1 MMRSLYS
8 GVAGLKT
15 HQTKMDVIGNNIAN
29 VNTTSFKSQSITFSD
44 LMYQTTQTAS
54 GATETKGGVNAR
66 QIGLGAKSGAIN
78 TAIESQGATQT
89 TNNPFDIMITGKA
102 FFIVNNGNENLY
114 TRDGAFYVDGAGNL
128 AMQSNGYLVQGW
140 KAVED
145 RETGEITISKGEL
158 TGLQIMS
165 AENSTYSPASTTS
178 ALFSGNIDDFDS
190 NVTSDDGK
198 TITLEFY
205 DNKGY
210 LYTGKFTLK
219 DTETEH
225 LFALTLTDII
235 DSNGK
240 SINDNPEGIDRLS
253 LITLGD
259 QTNTKARSQ
268 TTKVQQGYSAVQ
280 SVDSTKITINKDGG
294 DIKYDNV
301 AKHGNLVDLMS
312 SATTNAKTANLLQD
326 AYDLSD
332 DKIKELYGETLFK
345 EAEYDIATNGDIT
358 VTFAKPDLSSLAYD
372 ANTFQQVDFGTKNT
386 DEYFTNAAS
395 QKAYKVPSSQGGK
408 KDASDLTTDFLK
420 DVFNITTDYTA
431 TDASGKAL
439 YSYTYGSG
447 KLSIYK
453 NIELATV
460 TDRPYISDIY
470 TAGSS
475 TDISQYFGTS
485 ANSTDT
491 LHTVIENWVT
501 AGGDLSKLSYTYS
514 ANGELTISQK
524 VTQAA
529 NKTTE
534 EAQLTGVASSDAST
548 LDTKLGKTSDGYTT
562 YADIEAISLEDP
574 RTSTTYSAAEISA
587 AQAIVA
593 KMTAI
598 YGSLTDSTASSV
610 SELTFKFGSLSGT
623 PGIIVKYPSTEE
635 VNKEFPTVGL
645 SSATYTSRA
654 VVYEQGYDSTNYAR
668 TTPSYVYQNRS
679 TYGTSYYVLDN
690 ALTRDDVTAT
700 NINADFL
707 KAVFAGKSSDIQ
719 DFINNMG
726 TGTFSMSISKEGY
739 VTFSHKETSGTPH
752 SKLEKYTIDTNEDGT
767 IRYSTSAAYED
778 VPATGNISD
787 LLETAKGE
795 YAGLLKKVYGIS
807 DEAADAFGIDG
818 TYSIDNTP
826 GSSNY
831 GAMTLNVGKHSITLE
846 FKPENGVI
854 RAVDGNTDAA
864 MTVDLHFDQT
874 EGYGLEP
881 FGFQASAT
889 NADEQERAGNITIDF
904 STVTNY
910 NTNGSSTIKAVKG
923 DKKSLNTGRAVGEM
937 NGVSVST
944 DGQIY
949 ATYSNGQTKLLGQI
963 ASAEFANASGLS
975 KEGDNLYSSTLNSGE
990 ATIQDITTDGGYMN
1004 TGVLEM
1010 SNVDLSSQFTEM
1022 ITTQRGF
1029 QANSRIITVSDTLL
1043 EELTNLKR

>member
-1 MMRSLYS
+1 
-8 GVAGLKT
+8 
-15 HQTKMDVIGNNIAN
+15 MDVIGNNIAN

-54 GATETKGGVNAR
+54 GATATKGGINAR

-102 FFIVNNGNENLY
+102 FFVVNNGNENLY
-114 TRDGAFYVDGAGNL
+114 TRDGSFYVDGAGNL

-145 RETGEITISKGEL
+145 RDTGEITISKGEL

-165 AENSTYSPASTTS
+165 PENSTYSPASTTS
-178 ALFSGNIDDFDS
+178 SVFSGNIDDFDS

-358 VTFAKPDLSSLAYD
+358 VTFAKPDLSSLPYD

-408 KDASDLTTDFLK
+408 KDATDLTTDFLK

-453 NIELATV
+453 NIELAT
-460 TDRPYISDIY
+460 TTSGRPIADIY

-485 ANSTDT
+485 SSAADT
-491 LHTVIENWVT
+491 LHTVIENWASI
-501 AGGDLSKLSYTYS
+501 AGNDLNNLSYTYS
-514 ANGELTISQK
+514 ASGELTITQK
-524 VTQAA
+524 VTSHPSNTGYCDTAFADPLKTNIENLLTKMGKTIGGASPDEITYNEIALAATVGATYPYSTPPFTVQA
-529 NKTTE
+529 E
-534 EAQLTGVASSDAST
+534 EAATAQELLNLMLTNWSTIAPDAESQTTLNQLVSFKIADLSGTKGLIVTYTGTEVAEKGFPDAALS
-548 LDTKLGKTSDGYTT
+548 
-562 YADIEAISLEDP
+562 
-574 RTSTTYSAAEISA
+574 STTY
-587 AQAIVA
+587 VA
-593 KMTAI
+593 
-598 YGSLTDSTASSV
+598 
-610 SELTFKFGSLSGT
+610 
-623 PGIIVKYPSTEE
+623 
-635 VNKEFPTVGL
+635 
-645 SSATYTSRA
+645 RA
-654 VVYEQGYDSTNYAR
+654 VEYDKAYVSDYTK

-707 KAVFAGKSSDIQ
+707 KAVFAGKSADIQ

-795 YAGLLKKVYGIS
+795 YAGILKKVYGIS

-864 MTVDLHFDQT
+864 MTVDLHFNQT